1 MFFINTISFIECDKI
16 MILIMEF
23 VGIDKFSLLDY
34 EDKVSCVLFCKP
46 CNFRCPFCHNGTT
59 VLEADTTIPFEEIL
73 EYLKSRKGLIDA
85 VVVSGGEP
93 TLMPDLKEKIIQL
106 KELGFLVK
114 LDTNGTNPEIVK
126 DLYESHLID
135 YVAMDIK
142 NYFDKY
148 PLTTGIKVVDTSKI
162 EQSIKYL
169 MTSGIDYEF
178 RTTLVDEFH
187 DIEDIKKMSQVLKG
201 AKRLYLQ
208 KFVERESCIQKGLH
222 EVNKE
227 KAEQF
232 IGILKETIDNVSLRG
247 Y

>member
-1 MFFINTISFIECDKI
+1 MD
-16 MILIMEF
+16 F

-34 EDKVSCVLFCKP
+34 EDKVACVLFCKP

-59 VLEADTTIPFEEIL
+59 VLEADTIIPFEDIL
-73 EYLKSRKGLIDA
+73 TYLKGRKGLIDA

-93 TLMPDLKEKIIQL
+93 TLMPDLKEKIAQL

-114 LDTNGTNPEIVK
+114 LDTNGTNPNVIK

-142 NYFDKY
+142 NSLEKY
-148 PLTTGIKVVDTSKI
+148 PLTTGTKNVDVEKIK
-162 EQSIKYL
+162 ESIHYL
-169 MTSGIDYEF
+169 MNSGVDYEF
-178 RTTLVDEFH
+178 RTTLINEFH
-187 DIEDIKKMSQVLKG
+187 NEEDMKQMVKLIKG

-222 EVNKE
+222 EVIKE
-227 KAEQF
+227 DAEKF
-232 IGILKETIDNVSLRG
+232 KDILSKEIEFVSLRG

>member
-1 MFFINTISFIECDKI
+1 
-16 MILIMEF
+16 MEF
-23 VGIDKFSLLDY
+23 VGIDKFSLLDF

-59 VLEADTTIPFEEIL
+59 VLEADTYIPFEDIL
-73 EYLKSRKGLIDA
+73 SYLKSRKGLIDA

-93 TLMPDLKEKIIQL
+93 TLMPDLKEKITIL

-114 LDTNGTNPEIVK
+114 LDTNGTNPEVVK
-126 DLYESHLID
+126 DLYESRLID

-142 NYFDKY
+142 NSFDKY
-148 PLTTGIKVVDTSKI
+148 PLTAGVKNVDIEKIKQTI
-162 EQSIKYL
+162 EYL

-178 RTTLVDEFH
+178 RTTLIDEFH
-187 DIEDIKKMSQVLKG
+187 TYEDMNAIGKSLKG
-201 AKRLYLQ
+201 AKKLYLQ

-222 EVNKE
+222 EVNQI
-227 KAEQF
+227 KAEEFLDILRPF
-232 IGILKETIDNVSLRG
+232 IDMVSLRG

>member
-1 MFFINTISFIECDKI
+1 MD
-16 MILIMEF
+16 F

-59 VLEADTTIPFEEIL
+59 VLEAESIIPFDDIL
-73 EYLKSRKGLIDA
+73 DYLQSRKGLIDA

-93 TLMPDLKEKIIQL
+93 TLMPDLKEKVSKL
-106 KELGFLVK
+106 KSLGFLIK
-114 LDTNGTNPEIVK
+114 LDTNGTNPDVVK
-126 DLYESHLID
+126 DLLNSKLID

-142 NYFDKY
+142 NSLKCY
-148 PLTTGIKVVDTSKI
+148 PITVGVKAINEERINETISF
-162 EQSIKYL
+162 L
-169 MTSGIDYEF
+169 MSSGVNYEF

-187 DIEDIKKMSQVLKG
+187 TEESIKEMGKLIKG
-201 AKRLYLQ
+201 AKKLYLQ

-222 EVNKE
+222 EVEKE
-227 KAEQF
+227 KAEMF
-232 IGILKETIDNVSLRG
+232 RDILSKYVDKVELRG

>member
-1 MFFINTISFIECDKI
+1 MD
-16 MILIMEF
+16 F

-59 VLEADTTIPFEEIL
+59 VLEAETTIPFEDIL
-73 EYLKSRKGLIDA
+73 DYLKNRKGLIDA

-93 TLMPDLKEKIIQL
+93 TMMPDLKEKIIAL

-114 LDTNGTNPEIVK
+114 LDTNGTNPDVVK

-142 NYFDKY
+142 NSFALY
-148 PLTTGIKVVDTSKI
+148 PLTVGRNTVATDKI
-162 EQSIKYL
+162 TQSIEFLIK
-169 MTSGIDYEF
+169 SGIRYEF

-187 DIEDIKKMSQVLKG
+187 DLESIKQMGELIKG
-201 AKRLYLQ
+201 ADKLYLQ
-208 KFVERESCIQKGLH
+208 KFVDRESCVQRGLH
-222 EVNKE
+222 EVSEE
-227 KAEQF
+227 KAIEF
-232 IGILKETIDNVSLRG
+232 KEVLKEYVHKVKLRG